1 MTATADLCRKHT
13 DLSEDDI
20 AAILAMAEHLP
31 AISKLSEADVFID
44 CFHGDGDNATCL
56 VVAEARLP
64 DGQSA
69 YGKTVVG
76 QAALPEKE
84 PAVFSAFRS
93 GMPVRDILGITQENK
108 SVWQSVVPIKN
119 ADGKVIAALIQEKD
133 ISERISRDRK
143 YEQLTK
149 LYEQQKEQLHRLGEQ
164 GAALSALPEE
174 KLDNRLAM
182 REIHHRVK
190 NNLQRVASMLG
201 LQARNTTLPDV
212 RRTFEENISRI
223 LSMASVYEKLA
234 LDESGVSVPLLPTLR
249 QIGNTIIHC
258 FRGGVCEVSL
268 RVEGENLPIDSEKA
282 AYISLV
288 VNELAMNAIK
298 HAFPGRR
305 TGEITVFV
313 KRGNEFS
320 TITVADNGTGFPEQL
335 ERRETLGT
343 TLTHTIVK
351 QKLGGTME
359 RESWD
364 GGSSVTFSF
373 KNLSP

>member
-1 MTATADLCRKHT
+1 MTADLCRKYT
-13 DLSEDDI
+13 DLSEADI

-44 CFHGDGDNATCL
+44 CFYDNNQKCL

-69 YGKTVVG
+69 YKRTVVG
-76 QAALPEKE
+76 QVALPAKE
-84 PAVFSAFRS
+84 PAVFSALRS

-119 ADGKVIAALIQEKD
+119 PDGKVIAVLIQEKD

-149 LYEQQKEQLHRLGEQ
+149 IYEQQKEQLHRLGEH
-164 GAALSALPEE
+164 GAAAAQPEE
-174 KLDNRLAM
+174 KLDHRLAM

-190 NNLQRVASMLG
+190 NNLQLVASMLG
-201 LQARNTTLPDV
+201 LQSRNTTLPDV
-212 RRTFEENISRI
+212 RRIFEENISRI

-234 LDESGVSVPLLPTLR
+234 LDESGTSIPLLPTLR
-249 QIGNTIIHC
+249 QIGNTIINC
-258 FRGGVCEVSL
+258 FRGGACEVSL
-268 RVEGENLPIDSEKA
+268 RVEGENLPMDSEKA
-282 AYISLV
+282 AYIALV

-305 TGEITVFV
+305 AGEITVFV

-320 TITVADNGTGFPEQL
+320 TITVADNGIGFPEQL

-359 RESWD
+359 RESAE

-373 KNLSP
+373 KNSPTKFD